1 MPGTSGDTPPFMSG
15 GGAMGE
21 RIRAHNWAGTSLGA
35 PETWPEVLRSSLR
48 ICLSSAFPTA
58 IYWGPDLVLLYNDSW
73 SEIPAERH
81 PGCLGRPC
89 REVWSDIWDIIAPQF
104 AAVMETGEG
113 FSAFDQPLPMVRDG
127 VATETYWDYSFT
139 PLVDG
144 EGRVRGVLNQGRE
157 RTAQVLGDRR
167 QQFRL
172 DLEDAL
178 RGVADPADI
187 VAAAT
192 RALGRH
198 LGADRVGFG
207 EIQPDDRTVL
217 LATDHAAG
225 LPPLGGP
232 FDIEGFGVQ
241 AVARQRAGAT
251 LSSPDVANER
261 IYDVRAWDGV
271 GTRAF
276 VSVPLVRAGRLRA
289 ILYVNQAQPRRWTT
303 DEVTLVEGVA
313 ARVWDAVERARAER
327 ALADAKLAAEEAN
340 LAKSTFIAN
349 MSHELRTPLSAII
362 GYAEMMLEE
371 VEDGAEAAEL
381 AADMQKIET
390 NARHLL
396 GLIND
401 VLDLSKIESG
411 KMEVYA
417 ERFDVAPLLEEVGSA
432 VQSLVG
438 KKRNRLE
445 LVLAPDLGAMESD
458 LTKVRQML
466 LNLLSNAAKF
476 TENGTITLSAS
487 RGGGPGDAAR
497 LVLAVADTGL
507 GMTAEQLLK
516 LFQRFTQADS
526 STTRRFGGTGLG
538 LSLTKAFADMLG
550 GTVTVASEPGRGATF
565 TLTLPVTYAP
575 PTPEEAATDG
585 AETGEGRDL
594 VLVIDD
600 DADQRALMTRF
611 LAREGFRSRTAA
623 DGETGLA
630 LARSLRPRAIL
641 LDVMMPGLD
650 GWSVLSA
657 LKADPHL
664 AAVPVVMVTFVD
676 QRGMAQALGAAD
688 YVLKPVRWER
698 FKAVMDRFR
707 AHDGSALVVD
717 DDADTRAR
725 VRTML
730 ERDGWAVSEAENGR
744 DALDLYPVAKPAVVL
759 LDLTM
764 PVMDGFDCLAALRA
778 RPDGAD
784 VPVVVLT
791 ARDLSR
797 EDRRRLA
804 GASQILNKGD
814 VSLKALVER
823 LQRLVGEGPGRARCA
838 AWPPRVSLI
847 RRCRSAVAKRRDGV
861 EPAPAHSAAVRNGGC
876 TAAGVAA
883 RDRWT
888 RQAQRSRDEKL
899 RTSPRWA
906 STSSWSV
913 VRNRPSTAPSTSA
926 ISSSTAQKA
935 ASSRMGCN
943 ARRCA
948 ASASAPRSR
957 LPAGGR
963 IRCTS
968 PPLPGRDFDAIF
980 SLRSPDAG
988 RQCRDLDA
996 RPGGW
1001 RDRRKGRHGGVP

>member
-1 MPGTSGDTPPFMSG
+1 MSGASGARPFMSG

-21 RIRAHNWAGTSLGA
+21 MIRARDWAATSLGA
-35 PETWPEVLRSSLR
+35 PETWPAVLRSALR

-81 PGCLGRPC
+81 PACLGRPG
-89 REVWSDIWDIIAPQF
+89 RDVWSDIWDIIAPQF
-104 AAVMETGEG
+104 AAVMETGDG
-113 FSAFDQPLPMVRDG
+113 FSAFDQLLPMVRGG
-127 VATETYWDYSFT
+127 VVGETYWDYSFT

-178 RGVADPADI
+178 RGVADPGAI
-187 VAAAT
+187 VAEAT

-207 EIQPDDRTVL
+207 EMQADDRTVL
-217 LATDHAAG
+217 FATDHATG
-225 LPPLGGP
+225 LPPLVGAFDLETFGP
-232 FDIEGFGVQ
+232 AAI
-241 AVARQRAGAT
+241 ARQRAGVTMA
-251 LSSPDVANER
+251 SPDVSQER
-261 IYDVRAWDGV
+261 LYDVEAWDAV

-289 ILYVNQAQPRRWTT
+289 ILYVNQAEPRRWTA
-303 DEVTLVEGVA
+303 EERALVELVA

-327 ALADAKLAAEEAN
+327 ALADAKIAAEEAN

-371 VEDGAEAAEL
+371 VEDGAQAAEL
-381 AADMQKIET
+381 AADMRKIEA

-401 VLDLSKIESG
+401 VLDLSKVESG

-417 ERFDVAPLLEEVGSA
+417 ELFDVAPMVEEVGSA

-445 LVLAPDLGAMESD
+445 LRLAPDLGTVETD
-458 LTKVRQML
+458 LTKLRQML

-476 TENGTITLSAS
+476 TEGGAITLSAA
-487 RGGGPGDAAR
+487 RQGGPGPDAR
-497 LVLAVADTGL
+497 LVFAVADTGM
-507 GMTAEQLLK
+507 GMSAEQLAK

-550 GTVTVASEPGRGATF
+550 GVVTVASEPGRGTTF
-565 TLTLPVTYAP
+565 TLALPATYAAP
-575 PTPEEAATDG
+575 AVEAAPEPVAVGGDD
-585 AETGEGRDL
+585 RDL

-600 DADQRALMTRF
+600 DADQRALMARF
-611 LAREGFRSRTAA
+611 LDREGFRSRMAA

-630 LARSLRPRAIL
+630 LARGLRPRAIL

-657 LKADPHL
+657 LKADPDL
-664 AAVPVVMVTFVD
+664 ADIPVVMVTFVD
-676 QRGMAQALGAAD
+676 QRGLAQALGAAD

-707 AHDGSALVVD
+707 GRGACTPGGALVVD

-725 VRTML
+725 VRAML
-730 ERDGWAVSEAENGR
+730 ERDGWAVAEAENGR
-744 DALDLYPVAKPAVVL
+744 DALDRYALIRPSVVL

-764 PVMDGFDCLAALRA
+764 PVMDGFDFLAALRA
-778 RPDGAD
+778 RPDGAE

-791 ARDLSR
+791 ALDLSR

-804 GASQILNKGD
+804 GANQILNKGEL
-814 VSLKALVER
+814 SPQALMDR
-823 LQRLVGEGPGRARCA
+823 LQNLVGAEERGASDGPEA
-838 AWPPRVSLI
+838 
-847 RRCRSAVAKRRDGV
+847 
-861 EPAPAHSAAVRNGGC
+861 N
-876 TAAGVAA
+876 
-883 RDRWT
+883 
-888 RQAQRSRDEKL
+888 
-899 RTSPRWA
+899 
-906 STSSWSV
+906 
-913 VRNRPSTAPSTSA
+913 
-926 ISSSTAQKA
+926 
-935 ASSRMGCN
+935 
-943 ARRCA
+943 
-948 ASASAPRSR
+948 
-957 LPAGGR
+957 
-963 IRCTS
+963 
-968 PPLPGRDFDAIF
+968 
-980 SLRSPDAG
+980 
-988 RQCRDLDA
+988 
-996 RPGGW
+996 
-1001 RDRRKGRHGGVP
+1001 

>member
-1 MPGTSGDTPPFMSG
+1 M
-15 GGAMGE
+15 
-21 RIRAHNWAGTSLGA
+21 
-35 PETWPEVLRSSLR
+35 
-48 ICLSSAFPTA
+48 
-58 IYWGPDLVLLYNDSW
+58 
-73 SEIPAERH
+73 
-81 PGCLGRPC
+81 
-89 REVWSDIWDIIAPQF
+89 WSDIWEIIAPQF

-127 VATETYWDYSFT
+127 VAMDTYWDYSFT

-144 EGRVRGVLNQGRE
+144 DGHVRGVLNQGRE

-178 RGVADPADI
+178 RGLAEPRAI
-187 VAAAT
+187 VAEAT

-207 EIQPDDRTVL
+207 EMQDDDRTVL
-217 LATDHAAG
+217 LVTDHAAG
-225 LPPLGGP
+225 LPPLDGL
-232 FDIEGFGVQ
+232 FDLDGFGAE
-241 AVARQRAGAT
+241 AVARQRAGQT
-251 LSSPDVANER
+251 MSSPDVAHEGL
-261 IYDVRAWDGV
+261 YQAEAWRAV

-289 ILYVNQAQPRRWTT
+289 LLYVNQAEPRRWTAE
-303 DEVTLVEGVA
+303 EVTLVEGVA

-327 ALADAKLAAEEAN
+327 ALRDSEAHLTGIFQQTGAGFAEVDADGRFLSVNGRFCAMAGRKAEELLRLRMRDITFPDDRGVSEAALRSAASAGEPATVEKRLLRPDGTTLWVANTKSAIAPVAGRRNVLVVAIDIAERKAAEQALADAKIAAEEAN

-362 GYAEMMLEE
+362 GYSEMMLEE
-371 VEDGAEAAEL
+371 VEDGADGAEL
-381 AADMQKIET
+381 AADMRKIES

-401 VLDLSKIESG
+401 VLDLSKVESG

-417 ERFDVAPLLEEVGSA
+417 ERFDVAPMVEEVGSA
-432 VQSLVG
+432 VQSLIG
-438 KKRNRLE
+438 KKHNTLRLE
-445 LVLAPDLGAMESD
+445 LGPDLGAVETD

-476 TENGTITLSAS
+476 TEDGTITLSAS
-487 RGGGPGDAAR
+487 REGGAGPDGR
-497 LVLAVADTGL
+497 LVFAVADTGL
-507 GMTAEQLLK
+507 GMSEEQLAK

-538 LSLTKAFADMLG
+538 LSLTKAFSDMLG
-550 GTVTVASEPGRGATF
+550 GTVAVASRPGRGTTF
-565 TLTLPVTYAP
+565 TLTLPATYAAP
-575 PTPEEAATDG
+575 APTQADADEPAEE
-585 AETGEGRDL
+585 GEGRDL

-611 LAREGFRSRTAA
+611 LHREGFRARAA
-623 DGETGLA
+623 SNGETGLE

-657 LKADPHL
+657 LKADPDL
-664 AAVPVVMVTFVD
+664 ADVPVVMVTFVD
-676 QRGMAQALGAAD
+676 QRGVAQALGAAD

-707 AHDGSALVVD
+707 ARDGGVLVVD

-725 VRTML
+725 IRTLL
-730 ERDGWAVSEAENGR
+730 ERDGWAVTEAGNGR
-744 DALDLYPVAKPAVVL
+744 DALDLYPLAKPAVVL

-764 PVMDGFDCLAALRA
+764 PVMDGFACLAALRA

-791 ARDLSR
+791 ALDLSR

-814 VSLKALVER
+814 TSLRALVER
-823 LQRLVGEGPGRARCA
+823 LQRLVGGEA
-838 AWPPRVSLI
+838 ALGTPPH
-847 RRCRSAVAKRRDGV
+847 A
-861 EPAPAHSAAVRNGGC
+861 
-876 TAAGVAA
+876 
-883 RDRWT
+883 
-888 RQAQRSRDEKL
+888 
-899 RTSPRWA
+899 
-906 STSSWSV
+906 
-913 VRNRPSTAPSTSA
+913 
-926 ISSSTAQKA
+926 
-935 ASSRMGCN
+935 
-943 ARRCA
+943 
-948 ASASAPRSR
+948 
-957 LPAGGR
+957 
-963 IRCTS
+963 
-968 PPLPGRDFDAIF
+968 
-980 SLRSPDAG
+980 
-988 RQCRDLDA
+988 
-996 RPGGW
+996 
-1001 RDRRKGRHGGVP
+1001 